1 MSSENLRNLPS
12 VNELLSGLGEY
23 EYQLGH
29 ERIVQIVRES
39 LQKARALIQLGNEA
53 PTVQTLLDE
62 IQQDIK
68 LDVRQQSASH
78 VINATGIILHTNLGR
93 AVLSKEAQKAM
104 ADVASSYS
112 PLEFDLATG
121 QRGKRGKWVEQL
133 IKTVTGAEDALVVNN
148 CAAATLLML
157 SAIAAN
163 KSVIISRGELVEIG
177 GGFRVPEIMA
187 QSGARLVEVGTTNRT
202 SLRDFI
208 KANQEHDDVGAI
220 MRVHRSNFRMIGFTE
235 DVDLADLTRLIPD
248 ATSNTYIPVLDDN
261 GSGALLDTARFG
273 LIHEPMPQESIKAG
287 VALTSFSGD
296 KLLGGPQAGIIAGK
310 TQYVELCR
318 KHPLARTV
326 RADKLTLAAL
336 GATLAHYVRGTA
348 EIEVPVWRMVGET
361 QEHIGARA
369 SAVIERTTV
378 WQRARD
384 IRVQTVPGE
393 SAIGGGSLAGETLP
407 TVLIA
412 ITTENPNDL
421 LDALRQADIPII
433 ARIQDDK
440 VLLDMRTVLDDD
452 ELIRVLT
459 NLQV

>member
-1 MSSENLRNLPS
+1 
-12 VNELLSGLGEY
+12 
-23 EYQLGH
+23 
-29 ERIVQIVRES
+29 
-39 LQKARALIQLGNEA
+39 
-53 PTVQTLLDE
+53 
-62 IQQDIK
+62 
-68 LDVRQQSASH
+68 
-78 VINATGIILHTNLGR
+78 
-93 AVLSKEAQKAM
+93 
-104 ADVASSYS
+104 
-112 PLEFDLATG
+112 
-121 QRGKRGKWVEQL
+121 
-133 IKTVTGAEDALVVNN
+133 
-148 CAAATLLML
+148 ML